1 MPKILISL
9 VITSILFSSL
19 FAITDIAPVDFEDK
33 STGFSGSVFGSF
45 KIKSGNTNKE
55 EADYGGRIQYDSKKH
70 ITWLQAN
77 IERGTA
83 SDIITEDSIF
93 LHLRHISQLYTE
105 DWAIEYYAQYKHDK
119 FKSIKNRTLY
129 GIGSRYRLVNSKKYG
144 KLFLGVSAL
153 TENINYLTSNYNVGL
168 NPDEYNYRISSYISY
183 KKPINNTFDISL
195 LTYYQPKINNTSDF
209 MTSTSS
215 EMTIHLTKV
224 IDLSYIM
231 SFDYDST
238 PAIGIKKIDLAQKLS
253 FIYRFGKDDPV
264 SRYTENLLK

>member
-83 SDIITEDSIF
+83 RDIITEDSIF
-93 LHLRHISQLYTE
+93 LHLRHISQLYTQ
-105 DWAIEYYAQYKHDK
+105 DWAIEYYAQYKHDE
-119 FKSIKNRTLY
+119 FKTHFEAVAETEKNIPVL
-129 GIGSRYRLVNSKKYG
+129 GITGTGGAGKSSLVDE
-144 KLFLGVSAL
+144 LVRRFLSVFRSL
-153 TENINYLTSNYNVGL
+153 
-168 NPDEYNYRISSYISY
+168 RI
-183 KKPINNTFDISL
+183 
-195 LTYYQPKINNTSDF
+195 
-209 MTSTSS
+209 
-215 EMTIHLTKV
+215 
-224 IDLSYIM
+224 
-231 SFDYDST
+231 
-238 PAIGIKKIDLAQKLS
+238 
-253 FIYRFGKDDPV
+253 
-264 SRYTENLLK
+264 